1 MTEEITIAD
10 RIAELMAEHGGLRAA
25 AKAIK
30 LQPSYLSRLRNGHQT
45 NPQPEA
51 LRKLGLSRRVIYT
64 RKKPYE
70 RVR

>member
-1 MTEEITIAD
+1 MRAETTITA
-10 RIAELMAEHGGLRAA
+10 RIDELMAEHGGLRKA
-25 AKAIK
+25 AKAIQ